1 MQDPRDQAMQS
12 TKEFA
17 AKEAKA
23 KADNLAREKEIR
35 GIYDSII
42 SRYEPGGA
50 FEQSQLQQL
59 GVQRAQGVGQA
70 TQNLVSS
77 GLYNT
82 TKAAGVGNAWERD
95 VGTPAR
101 MRLED
106 IMTTRRNEAQGE
118 KAGFIERITN
128 AYPSTDPLMAAANA
142 QGFADQYG
150 AGGSGGG
157 GGWSSGTHPWEAGYM
172 GGGWTIEGSGSAG
185 GSGGGSGQSLGA
197 IGGGYDAFGYTPP
210 AGVDTSVP
218 SSKYEDSAYA
228 QSFSPEAAAAAA
240 KSASASK
247 SSSGY
252 DLSYLDSIMATSAKA
267 MAPLKAQEAAKA
279 TAYNPTVGPTVQ
291 NAAALAARTQ
301 AQKVAEALKMVEM
314 EKNRYITPQKATPSV
329 GPTVQNAAALAA
341 QKAAAKKTPATN
353 TPQYGSTAKYSQY
366 SAY

>member
-1 MQDPRDQAMQS
+1 MPANFQGDPNQQAK
-12 TKEFA
+12 TAAAFA
-17 AKEAKA
+17 AKEKQA

-197 IGGGYDAFGYTPP
+197 IGEGYNAFGYTPP
-210 AGVDTSVP
+210 SGVDLSAGDDNAP
-218 SSKYEDSAYA
+218 DRYEDSAYA
-228 QSFSPEAAAAAA
+228 KPVSNIKPTAAA
-240 KSASASK
+240 KPKTTNSMPQ
-247 SSSGY
+247 
-252 DLSYLDSIMATSAKA
+252 DNMSYYAGG
-267 MAPLKAQEAAKA
+267 QQVQVG
-279 TAYNPTVGPTVQ
+279 AY
-291 NAAALAARTQ
+291 RTQ
-301 AQKVAEALKMVEM
+301 AQKVAEAQKMVEM

>member
-1 MQDPRDQAMQS
+1 MVQMQDPRDQAS
-12 TKEFA
+12 ADAKAFA
-17 AKEAKA
+17 AKENKA

-77 GLYNT
+77 GLFNT

-118 KAGFIERITN
+118 KAGFIERISN

-150 AGGSGGG
+150 AAGGG
-157 GGWSSGTHPWEAGYM
+157 GG
-172 GGGWTIEGSGSAG
+172 G
-185 GSGGGSGQSLGA
+185 GSYSGGMRGFESLTPGYDPVLAYTGPPGGSGQTLGA
-197 IGGGYDAFGYTPP
+197 IGQGFNAFGYTPP
-210 AGVDTSVP
+210 SGVDLSAGEDNAP
-218 SSKYEDSAYA
+218 SRYEDSAYA
-228 QSFSPEAAAAAA
+228 AVKSNVKAAPA
-240 KSASASK
+240 KVKTTNSTPQ
-247 SSSGY
+247 
-252 DLSYLDSIMATSAKA
+252 DNMSYYAGG
-267 MAPLKAQEAAKA
+267 QQVQVG
-279 TAYNPTVGPTVQ
+279 AYKTP
-291 NAAALAARTQ
+291 
-301 AQKVAEALKMVEM
+301 AQKTAEAQKMVEM
-314 EKNRYITPQKATPSV
+314 EKNRYITPQKAAPSV

-341 QKAAAKKTPATN
+341 QKAAAQKKTST
-353 TPQYGSTAKYSQY
+353 TISPQYGSTAKYSQY
-366 SAY
+366 QAY

>member
-1 MQDPRDQAMQS
+1 MVQMQDPRDQAS
-12 TKEFA
+12 ADAKAFA
-17 AKEAKA
+17 AKENKA

-77 GLYNT
+77 GLFNT

-118 KAGFIERITN
+118 KAGFIERISN

-150 AGGSGGG
+150 AAGGG
-157 GGWSSGTHPWEAGYM
+157 GG
-172 GGGWTIEGSGSAG
+172 G
-185 GSGGGSGQSLGA
+185 GSYSGGMRGFESLTPGYDPVLAYTGPPGGSGQTLGA
-197 IGGGYDAFGYTPP
+197 IGQGFNAFGYTPP

-228 QSFSPEAAAAAA
+228 QTGSTAAAAAMNA
-240 KSASASK
+240 K
-247 SSSGY
+247 
-252 DLSYLDSIMATSAKA
+252 
-267 MAPLKAQEAAKA
+267 
-279 TAYNPTVGPTVQ
+279 
-291 NAAALAARTQ
+291 NAAAKPKTTGSTPQDNMSYYAGGQQVQVGAYKTP
-301 AQKVAEALKMVEM
+301 AQKTAEAQKMVEM
-314 EKNRYITPQKATPSV
+314 EKNRYITPQKAAPSV

-341 QKAAAKKTPATN
+341 QKAAAQKKTST
-353 TPQYGSTAKYSQY
+353 TISPQYGSTAKYSQY
-366 SAY
+366 QAY

>member
-1 MQDPRDQAMQS
+1 MVQMQDPRDQAS
-12 TKEFA
+12 ADAKAFA
-17 AKEAKA
+17 AKENKA

-77 GLYNT
+77 GLFNT

-118 KAGFIERITN
+118 KAGFIERISN

-150 AGGSGGG
+150 AAGGG
-157 GGWSSGTHPWEAGYM
+157 GG
-172 GGGWTIEGSGSAG
+172 G
-185 GSGGGSGQSLGA
+185 GSYSGGMRGFESLTPGYDPVLAYTGPPGGSGQTLGA
-197 IGGGYDAFGYTPP
+197 IGQGFNAFGYTPP

-228 QSFSPEAAAAAA
+228 QTGSTAVADAMNAQRKADAA
-240 KSASASK
+240 KKQSSA
-247 SSSGY
+247 Y

-267 MAPLKAQEAAKA
+267 MAPVEAQKKASNQ
-279 TAYNPTVGPTVQ
+279 YDPNVGPTVQ
-291 NAAALAARTQ
+291 NAA
-301 AQKVAEALKMVEM
+301 K
-314 EKNRYITPQKATPSV
+314 
-329 GPTVQNAAALAA
+329 LAA
-341 QKAAAKKTPATN
+341 QKAAAQKKTLAASN
-353 TPQYGSTAKYSQY
+353 MGGGSGRYSPY
-366 SAY
+366 